1 MKAAVRSPRPPRSSV
16 AVAAVLIVL
25 FALPAAAANQ
35 LILKRGETAERGDYV
50 GVIDLTVDPGFDD
63 ARVWITI
70 DGQKIAEGI
79 RWPYKVNVDFGPNA
93 IEHKITITATGAGKH
108 RVQWHET
115 INRGHLP
122 LTVKVKAIDLASRI
136 FEARTTAPKD
146 DPVIAVELWDH
157 AKKVATVTEEPFLFE
172 VPPEILASG
181 FVQVTARSKAGN
193 EAADFWSASG
203 DVHVESIQVRTVPIF
218 VSVVDRNGATHDD
231 VDRSLFRIMDNDA
244 EGTIVEFGN
253 AFDQPI
259 SIALLLDA
267 SASMTHSIAPASIAA
282 LEFVTNTLK
291 DGDRCSVTAVQDVP
305 RRKQPLTG
313 ERELVAKALEG
324 ITPSGR
330 TALYDAIA
338 SALREL
344 QDEKNRRAIVIL
356 TDGGDTESVR
366 SFDEIEKTAVEAG
379 VPLYFIV
386 YDTGLDQQQRD
397 VDRLNHLAAQT
408 GGFLAVATKQD
419 LVARY
424 SEIERDLRA
433 QFAILYQVTDF
444 VRPKEWRRVRV
455 TLASP
460 KLTARTI
467 RGYFTP

>member
-1 MKAAVRSPRPPRSSV
+1 MKAAASSHGPRRSNV
-16 AVAAVLIVL
+16 ASALILIIL
-25 FALPAAAANQ
+25 FALPATAANQ
-35 LILKRGETAERGDYV
+35 LILKRGETAERGELV
-50 GVIDLTVDPGFDD
+50 GVIDVAVDPGFED
-63 ARVWITI
+63 AKVWITI

-79 RWPYKVNVDFGPNA
+79 LWPHRVNVDFGPTA
-93 IEHKITITATGAGKH
+93 VEHRIAITAIGPNKR

-122 LTVKVKAIDLASRI
+122 LTVKVQAIDLGSRL
-136 FEARTTAPKD
+136 FEAIPTAPKN
-146 DPVIAVELWDH
+146 DPVVAVELWDH
-157 AKKVATVTEEPFLFE
+157 ATKVATVTEPPFRFE
-172 VPPEILASG
+172 VPAEVLASG
-181 FVQVTARSKAGN
+181 FVQVTARSQAGN

-218 VSVVDRNGATHDD
+218 VSVIDRNGSTRDD

-244 EGTIVEFGN
+244 EGKIVEFGN

-267 SASMTHSIAPASIAA
+267 SASMTHSMASASKAA
-282 LEFVTNTLK
+282 LEFATNTLK
-291 DGDRCSVTAVQDVP
+291 AGDRCSVTAVQDVP
-305 RRKQPLTG
+305 RRKQALTG
-313 ERELVAKALEG
+313 ERELVARALQG
-324 ITPSGR
+324 IAPAGR

-338 SALREL
+338 SAVREL
-344 QDEKNRRAIVIL
+344 KDEKNRRAIVIL

-379 VPLYFIV
+379 IPLYFIV
-386 YDTGLDQQQRD
+386 YNTGLQSQQRD
-397 VDRLNHLAAQT
+397 VERLNHLAVET

-419 LVARY
+419 LGARY
-424 SEIERDLRA
+424 GEIERDLRA

>member
-1 MKAAVRSPRPPRSSV
+1 
-16 AVAAVLIVL
+16 
-25 FALPAAAANQ
+25 
-35 LILKRGETAERGDYV
+35 
-50 GVIDLTVDPGFDD
+50 
-63 ARVWITI
+63 
-70 DGQKIAEGI
+70 
-79 RWPYKVNVDFGPNA
+79 
-93 IEHKITITATGAGKH
+93 
-108 RVQWHET
+108 
-115 INRGHLP
+115 
-122 LTVKVKAIDLASRI
+122 
-136 FEARTTAPKD
+136 
-146 DPVIAVELWDH
+146 
-157 AKKVATVTEEPFLFE
+157 E
-172 VPPEILASG
+172 VPAEVLASG

-203 DVHVESIQVRTVPIF
+203 DVHVESIQVRTVPLF
-218 VSVVDRNGATHDD
+218 VSVVDRNGATRDD

-244 EGTIVEFGN
+244 VGTIVEFGN

-267 SASMTHSIAPASIAA
+267 SASMTHSMASASKAA

-313 ERELVAKALEG
+313 ERELVAKALAG
-324 ITPSGR
+324 IEPSGR

-338 SALREL
+338 SAIREL
-344 QDEKNRRAIVIL
+344 EDEKNRRAIVIL
-356 TDGGDTESVR
+356 SDGGDTGSVR
-366 SFDEIEKTAVEAG
+366 SFDEIEKAAVESG
-379 VPLYFIV
+379 IPLYFIAW
-386 YDTGLDQQQRD
+386 DTGLPSQQRD
-397 VDRLNHLAAQT
+397 VERLNHLATQT
-408 GGFLAVATKQD
+408 GGFLAVATKHD
-419 LVARY
+419 LGAKY
-424 SEIERDLRA
+424 GEIEKDLRG